1 MWFMMKFKTIDELM
15 VYSEK
20 ILGKSINDVVDENE
34 NLESVHGHFFLL
46 PDPDSFSTIFKT
58 LGVAL

>member
-15 VYSEK
+15 EYSEK

-34 NLESVHGHFFLL
+34 NLDNSSMKKRKVC
-46 PDPDSFSTIFKT
+46 
-58 LGVAL
+58 